1 MAKKSDMSERM
12 MQWADAIPKLFR
24 PRCPMC
30 DEILKPEEVSVCD
43 QCASECP
50 HLEVVE
56 KMKGDGDGKGKAAE
70 AEEM

>member
-1 MAKKSDMSERM
+1 MAKKSNMSERM

-30 DEILKPEEVSVCD
+30 DEILKPEDVSVCD
-43 QCASECP
+43 QCANECP

-56 KMKGDGDGKGKAAE
+56 KIKGDGDGC
-70 AEEM
+70 

>member
-1 MAKKSDMSERM
+1 MGKKSNMSERM
-12 MQWADAIPKLFR
+12 MQWADVIPKLFR

-30 DEILKPEEVSVCD
+30 GEIMTPDEVSMCD

-56 KMKGDGDGKGKAAE
+56 KIKGEGDAE
-70 AEEM
+70 KKD